1 MTRESGGAEKTVAE
15 AEAQRAAEQ
24 EALRKVRHLTD
35 ELEAEQRARRR
46 LQRWALLIGA
56 LALLGIV
63 YVAVAIYLKATSAPP
78 PAKIEIPGTVVVP
91 SK

>member
-1 MTRESGGAEKTVAE
+1 MTREPGGAQRTVAE
-15 AEAQRAAEQ
+15 EEAQRAAEQ

-35 ELEAEQRARRR
+35 ELEGEQRLRRR

-63 YVAVAIYLKATSAPP
+63 YVAVAIYLKATSAPA
-78 PAKIEIPGTVVVP
+78 PARIEIPGKVVVP
-91 SK
+91 PK